1 MHDGNNKELDFNK
14 FDDLDVVKRDNAAIC
29 D

>member
-1 MHDGNNKELDFNK
+1 MHEGNKELDFNK
-14 FDDLDVVKRDNAAIC
+14 FDDLEVVKRDNAAIC